1 MEMQFF
7 ITPGTQEKWY
17 EHWKENRMK
26 WHKSLGIPEDY
37 LRFHDHVKLA
47 HYADAACDI
56 EFKFPFGFKE
66 LEGIHSRTDFDLK
79 QHEEL
84 SKKKIRYFDPEKNE
98 SYIPYVVETS
108 IGLDRMFLALMS
120 YSLKEE
126 TLEDG
131 TSRTVLALPFSLA
144 PNKAAVLPLV
154 KKDGLSEKAK
164 EIFNNLKSICNCAY
178 DEKDSIGKRYRRN
191 DALGT
196 PFCITVDYESIEDNT
211 VTVRERDSMNQERIK
226 ISELSN
232 FIDSKVNMNLLF

>member
-1 MEMQFF
+1 M
-7 ITPGTQEKWY
+7 
-17 EHWKENRMK
+17 
-26 WHKSLGIPEDY
+26 
-37 LRFHDHVKLA
+37 
-47 HYADAACDI
+47 
-56 EFKFPFGFKE
+56 
-66 LEGIHSRTDFDLK
+66 
-79 QHEEL
+79 
-84 SKKKIRYFDPEKNE
+84 
-98 SYIPYVVETS
+98 VETS
-108 IGLDRMFLALMS
+108 IGLDRMFLALIS

-164 EIFNNLKSICNCAY
+164 EIFNNLKSICNCVY

-196 PFCITVDYESIEDNT
+196 PFCITVDYESVENNS